1 MTVKDIP
8 SRPTADALL
17 KPVPARVMMVVA
29 VPTETLE
36 GLTLVSVG
44 VGYAREICAE
54 FDLDESD

>member
-1 MTVKDIP
+1 
-8 SRPTADALL
+8 
-17 KPVPARVMMVVA
+17 MMVVA